1 MTLNRDELEREIVNY
16 DKQKL
21 ITECLKLFD
30 SNVRLVDELQTS
42 RDIATIWKNDITVLQ
57 LEVQRLNERTLWQVL
72 NKRIEHRIDKIRKRK
87 ASFNY
92 PMK

>member
-30 SNVRLVDELQTS
+30 SNVGLVDRIGELRGVNMELLKQ
-42 RDIATIWKNDITVLQ
+42 RVEYKEKADR
-57 LEVQRLNERTLWQVL
+57 LELRTLWQVL
-72 NKRIEHRIDKIRKRK
+72 NERIALRIEKIRKRRE
-87 ASFNY
+87 SVNY

>member
-30 SNVRLVDELQTS
+30 SNVGLVNELGVTRASRVILKDEIKELKIDNNRLEL
-42 RDIATIWKNDITVLQ
+42 
-57 LEVQRLNERTLWQVL
+57 RTLWQVI
-72 NKRIEHRIDKIRKRK
+72 NERIELRTEKIRKRNS
-87 ASFNY
+87 SFNH
-92 PMK
+92 PVK

>member
-30 SNVRLVDELQTS
+30 SNVGLVDRIEQLRGVNMELLKQ
-42 RDIATIWKNDITVLQ
+42 RVAYKEEADQ
-57 LEVQRLNERTLWQVL
+57 LRIRTLWQVL
-72 NKRIEHRIDKIRKRK
+72 NQRIELRIEKIRKRRL
-87 ASFNY
+87 SFNY
-92 PMK
+92 PIK

>member
-1 MTLNRDELEREIVNY
+1 MTLNREELEREIVNY

-30 SNVRLVDELQTS
+30 SNVRLVDDLLTAREGGKITMEQLTKAKGKIYLLET
-42 RDIATIWKNDITVLQ
+42 RTI
-57 LEVQRLNERTLWQVL
+57 WQVL
-72 NKRIEHRIDKIRKRK
+72 NERIALRTEKIRKRN

-92 PMK
+92 PVK